1 LALAITGG
9 AGVASAD
16 GADARARAKE
26 AYERGVEARG
36 HGEPK
41 KAAAE
46 FARADAISPSTSALQ
61 AALDAAIEAD
71 DAALGAELLA
81 RSQREPPPPA
91 LASSITS
98 AHIKFSGRAGRVRI
112 VCPSGASCSA
122 KIDEDPVEVDRVI
135 WAQTGQRAVTVQ
147 VDRTTHTKVVEVTTE
162 QLVEISI
169 PRSNKSANAPSLVVA
184 LRPLPAEAETSASAT
199 EAKHDRHDAGRGL
212 PRFVF
217 YTGAGVTAVL
227 AGSALYFGLDTGHQH
242 RAFRNAGCAT
252 GDFTGCD
259 DTKTRGQDSQTA
271 TNVSLVLL
279 GLTAAATAV
288 IGVAFTDWNGPI
300 VSVSPSGLSTSWRTS
315 F

>member
-1 LALAITGG
+1 VRT
-9 AGVASAD
+9 
-16 GADARARAKE
+16 RARE

-81 RSQREPPPPA
+81 RSQREPPPPS

-112 VCPSGASCSA
+112 VCPTGVSCSA
-122 KIDEDPVEVDRVI
+122 KMDETPVAVDRVI
-135 WAQTGQRAVTVQ
+135 WAQTGQRAVAVH
-147 VDRTTHTKVVEVTTE
+147 VDRSTHTKVVEVTPDE
-162 QLVEISI
+162 LAEVSV
-169 PRSNKSANAPSLVVA
+169 PSPGKGAASAATALVVT
-184 LRPLPAEAETSASAT
+184 LRPPPAEAETST
-199 EAKHDRHDAGRGL
+199 GGGGPETKHERHDVGRGL
-212 PRFVF
+212 PRIVF
-217 YTGAGVTAVL
+217 YTGAGASALL
-227 AGSALYFGLDTGHQH
+227 AGTALYFGLDAGHQH
-242 RAFRNAGCAT
+242 RLFRSAGCAT
-252 GDFTGCD
+252 GNGPGCD

-279 GLTAAATAV
+279 GLTAAATAI

-300 VSVSPSGLSTSWRTS
+300 VSASPSGVSTSWRAR